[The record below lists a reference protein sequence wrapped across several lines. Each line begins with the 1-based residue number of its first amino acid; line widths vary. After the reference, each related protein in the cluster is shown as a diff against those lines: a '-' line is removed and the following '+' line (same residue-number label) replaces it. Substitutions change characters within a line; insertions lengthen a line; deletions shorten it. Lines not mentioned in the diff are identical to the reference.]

1 MRRPRPVEVVTLRHL
16 PGAGPWTMTLGTGAS
31 MENKKTVESTDATPS
46 MVADRAA
53 TAEDAATMIRT

>member
-1 MRRPRPVEVVTLRHL
+1 
-16 PGAGPWTMTLGTGAS
+16 MTLGTGAS
-31 MENKKTVESTDATPS
+31 MEKKTVESTDATPS

>member
-1 MRRPRPVEVVTLRHL
+1 
-16 PGAGPWTMTLGTGAS
+16 MTLGTGAS

-53 TAEDAATMIRT
+53 TAEDAATMIRTWHAEVVILWHLQSADE